1 MRILTANTRV
11 LLAVLENPDMTQKE
25 IAELIGMRY
34 QHVWGAL
41 DRLVKEGILRKE
53 RHRRRTFFYPD
64 EGLYKIDD
72 IKRLQSCIFT
82 ESVVH

>member
-1 MRILTANTRV
+1 
-11 LLAVLENPDMTQKE
+11 
-25 IAELIGMRY
+25 MRY
-34 QHVWGAL
+34 QHVWRAL